1 MVKSQEIVN
10 KDFKKGESMT
20 DVNTVDTATTQET
33 QVEETKV
40 EQQVQ
45 PEAKP
50 EKAFTQ
56 DEVNKIVAER
66 LERERSALA
75 KALGAEQFDKEQ
87 IAVAFKT
94 AQEQLEAER
103 QAKLQLEQQ
112 LSQKQQETIAYQ
124 QGIRAD
130 KVDEALTLAKLR
142 AEKDGIELAAALEI
156 VANEYTNLTSVK
168 VRGGIEVGDKT
179 TPKNPYLTEALVR
192 RYPHLAKNKK

>member
-1 MVKSQEIVN
+1 
-10 KDFKKGESMT
+10 MT
-20 DVNTVDTATTQET
+20 DTNTVDTATTQET

-40 EQQVQ
+40 EQEVKQEVK

-56 DEVNKIVAER
+56 EDVNKIVAER

-87 IAVAFKT
+87 IATAFKT
-94 AQEQLEAER
+94 ANEQLEAER
-103 QAKLQLEQQ
+103 QAKLQLEKE
-112 LSQKQQETIAYQ
+112 LTQKQQETIAYQ

-130 KVDEALTLAKLR
+130 KVEEALTLANLR
-142 AEKDGIELAAALEI
+142 AEKDGIDLAEALEL